1 MLNILPIEIA
11 FFDPVNF
18 KLLIIRFLMNLI
30 SIVILVRVIYMPIN
44 RKREY
49 LFIFVI
55 FNILIFFVSSL
66 LSRVNLD
73 TGFAFGLFAVFSIL
87 RYRTKQIPIKEM
99 TFLFI
104 SIILA
109 TINSMVTIRIGLTEV
124 LFSNIV
130 ILIMSYIM
138 EMSWKRSF
146 QNDKIIYY
154 DNIELIKPETE
165 EALLADLKSR
175 TGLDIMSYDIELI
188 DMLRDIAH
196 IRIWYL

>member
-1 MLNILPIEIA
+1 
-11 FFDPVNF
+11 
-18 KLLIIRFLMNLI
+18 
-30 SIVILVRVIYMPIN
+30 
-44 RKREY
+44 
-49 LFIFVI
+49 
-55 FNILIFFVSSL
+55 
-66 LSRVNLD
+66 
-73 TGFAFGLFAVFSIL
+73 
-87 RYRTKQIPIKEM
+87 
-99 TFLFI
+99 
-104 SIILA
+104 
-109 TINSMVTIRIGLTEV
+109 MVTIRIGLTEV